1 MRLVN
6 LRKIRE
12 IFNVDNIID
21 LLVDLFLLLFDVI
34 TSPVLIIMRLVR
46 WTIGKYFL
54 DGLKN
59 KIKKL
64 VHWLKNK
71 PTWIKLIVIPILLV
85 ATAYILVFMWIIGQA
100 FGEFIMEEWG
110 DEN

>member
-1 MRLVN
+1 MRSVN

-34 TSPVLIIMRLVR
+34 TSPVLIVMRLVR

-110 DEN
+110 DKN

>member
-1 MRLVN
+1 MRSVN
-6 LRKIRE
+6 LRKLRE

-46 WTIGKYFL
+46 WTIGKFFL

-59 KIKKL
+59 KIKNL

-71 PTWIKLIVIPILLV
+71 PTWIKLLVIPLLLII
-85 ATAYILVFMWIIGQA
+85 TAYILVFMWIIGQA

-110 DEN
+110 NEK

>member
-1 MRLVN
+1 LWEKIKRLCN
-6 LRKIRE
+6 I
-12 IFNVDNIID
+12 DNIID

-34 TSPVLIIMRLVR
+34 TSPILIVMRLIR

-110 DEN
+110 GEK